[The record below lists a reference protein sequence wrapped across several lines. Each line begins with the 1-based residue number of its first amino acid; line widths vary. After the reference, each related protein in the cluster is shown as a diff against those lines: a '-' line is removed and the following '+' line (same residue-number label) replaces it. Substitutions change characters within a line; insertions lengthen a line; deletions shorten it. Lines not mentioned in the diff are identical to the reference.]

1 MKKPPYKS
9 YGRDKKKK
17 KEKIEK
23 HIDIPAPVDTPEA
36 EMMVDDVY
44 KLVAFF
50 QEHAS
55 KFIAVLAALVVLGGG
70 YLGYK
75 WYKNNLEMKAASIF
89 DRGMIALE
97 NGNEK
102 EAEKYFKEAADK
114 YFSAPSGKA
123 GAFLYGKLAGD
134 VSYIKKVEGIKSFTF
149 SPAAKLE
156 DGVFMMKDG
165 KGEAAVQKFASLSRD
180 KDWTYPAGLY
190 YLTIYYLSK
199 GEKDKA
205 KETYDILSGDYKNS
219 FYTAV
224 LGEVIQ

>member
-17 KEKIEK
+17 KAKIEK

-44 KLVAFF
+44 KIIAFF
-50 QEHAS
+50 QAHAA
-55 KFIAVLAALVVLGGG
+55 KFVAVLAVLLIVGGG

-75 WYKNNLEMKAASIF
+75 WYKSNLEMKAAAIF
-89 DRGMIALE
+89 DKGMIALE
-97 NGNEK
+97 DGNEK
-102 EAEKYFKEAADK
+102 EAEKYFKEVADK

-134 VSYIKKVEGIKSFTF
+134 IDYIKRAEDVKSFTI

-156 DGVFMMKDG
+156 DGIFMMEKG
-165 KGEAAVQKFASLSRD
+165 KSSEAVQKFASLSRD

-199 GEKDKA
+199 GEKEKA
-205 KETYDILSGDYKNS
+205 KDTYDILSGDYKNS